1 MRSVLEHVG
10 LYVGLA
16 VYTAAGAKVF
26 SGPGGRGGGGVKPY
40 PLKPKGEW
48 GLGVILRIIGI
59 CIFTI
64 CFKRIYFF

>member
-26 SGPGGRGGGGVKPY
+26 SGQGGGRPY
-40 PLKPKGEW
+40 SSKYPRGRGECYFK
-48 GLGVILRIIGI
+48 VIQVFVSIR
-59 CIFTI
+59 FT
-64 CFKRIYFF
+64 Y